1 MSTLSGASLSADN
14 AHPVWHSFHEAA
26 VCALYAGMS
35 QEARRIFACIGSQ
48 GESGSSLLRIS
59 ERVRLIRGMDS
70 QVETTLPDNRPCPYH
85 AVRTSRGR
93 VPVPQN
99 ILDEALKRQTGLYGV
114 CFAADQVE
122 GCVDNLVD
130 WTTRLAV
137 DGDLL
142 GLYALNPAADG
153 PRGFA
158 VFTTGRKIALA
169 GGSFLQSL
177 DGLPV
182 SVKPEELIPPGKARL
197 IRHRRY
203 ALVHQLPTIRP
214 AAATGSGQK
223 GNARQPAKA
232 GPEGLLQAKVRF
244 PIGIKLGMV
253 VSALLA
259 VSLVTMNLLASAF
272 FLRDATVRVEENNYT
287 IAQISAIKI
296 EDDIRSITDRAR
308 LLLEISEGDAASP
321 SVERFYGLNPDIL
334 AVALDDVF
342 TTYNNASLS
351 ALGIEAAALAGN
363 PAVPALETLEIFNAT
378 ASLGAPAI
386 GLRIPFRSA
395 GLNGILTAYASAERY
410 AEVLGNRGIVE
421 TWVLDSAGRLLLH
434 ADQAMVQAA
443 PDFSANPAVIA
454 MRDSPLGNGQLRYRD
469 QAGQEYL
476 AAFRRIAYGNIGVIA
491 NAPASKAFE
500 AVGAIQRRNLLILGA
515 ILSLAALLTYFF
527 SRTIS
532 DPVQMLMDAAIL
544 VERGHFDLDIQATTR
559 DELGALSSSFVK
571 MGHGLAEREKIKD
584 AFGRF
589 VNKSVAEMATKG
601 EIKLGGER
609 KQATIFFSDI
619 RSFTAISESMQPEQ
633 VVEFLNQYLTRMV
646 GCVSRGGGVVD
657 KYIGDA
663 IMAVWGVPVSTGDDP
678 TAAVDASLAMRASL
692 MEFNRN
698 RGTAD
703 KPIIRIGCGMNTG
716 PVVAGQIGSNE
727 RMEYTVIGDTVN
739 LASRI
744 ESLNKAFGTDILVS
758 EYTMAQLGDRYR
770 SAIMP
775 MIAVKGKAEPLH
787 VHAILGRA
795 EDPAAPRTLTELRR
809 LLGIADTPLDA
820 GHIVADNEEQKF
832 TILGD
837 AKARAVP

>member
-1 MSTLSGASLSADN
+1 
-14 AHPVWHSFHEAA
+14 
-26 VCALYAGMS
+26 
-35 QEARRIFACIGSQ
+35 
-48 GESGSSLLRIS
+48 
-59 ERVRLIRGMDS
+59 
-70 QVETTLPDNRPCPYH
+70 
-85 AVRTSRGR
+85 
-93 VPVPQN
+93 
-99 ILDEALKRQTGLYGV
+99 
-114 CFAADQVE
+114 
-122 GCVDNLVD
+122 
-130 WTTRLAV
+130 
-137 DGDLL
+137 
-142 GLYALNPAADG
+142 
-153 PRGFA
+153 
-158 VFTTGRKIALA
+158 
-169 GGSFLQSL
+169 
-177 DGLPV
+177 
-182 SVKPEELIPPGKARL
+182 
-197 IRHRRY
+197 
-203 ALVHQLPTIRP
+203 
-214 AAATGSGQK
+214 
-223 GNARQPAKA
+223 
-232 GPEGLLQAKVRF
+232 
-244 PIGIKLGMV
+244 
-253 VSALLA
+253 
-259 VSLVTMNLLASAF
+259 
-272 FLRDATVRVEENNYT
+272 
-287 IAQISAIKI
+287 
-296 EDDIRSITDRAR
+296 
-308 LLLEISEGDAASP
+308 
-321 SVERFYGLNPDIL
+321 
-334 AVALDDVF
+334 
-342 TTYNNASLS
+342 
-351 ALGIEAAALAGN
+351 
-363 PAVPALETLEIFNAT
+363 
-378 ASLGAPAI
+378 
-386 GLRIPFRSA
+386 
-395 GLNGILTAYASAERY
+395 
-410 AEVLGNRGIVE
+410 
-421 TWVLDSAGRLLLH
+421 
-434 ADQAMVQAA
+434 MVQAA